1 MSAICWG
8 KYSDGENMDVLPVLQ
23 ARAPL
28 NVVLQL
34 GKHISPGVLFARV
47 TCMRIHRAVTNLSF
61 YESVVITTVSILTMS
76 NDISCLVV
84 SFLCSVL
91 TEGVACACL
100 YGDEFV

>member
-1 MSAICWG
+1 MANVSSQYMSSICRG
-8 KYSDGENMDVLPVLQ
+8 KYSDGANMDVLPVLQ

-76 NDISCLVV
+76 NDIS
-84 SFLCSVL
+84 
-91 TEGVACACL
+91 
-100 YGDEFV
+100 